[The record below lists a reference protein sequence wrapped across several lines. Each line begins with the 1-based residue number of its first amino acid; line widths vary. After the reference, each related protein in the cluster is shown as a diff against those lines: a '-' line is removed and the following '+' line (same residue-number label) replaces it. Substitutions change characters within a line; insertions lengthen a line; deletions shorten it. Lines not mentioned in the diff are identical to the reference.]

1 MRDNDYSEKFTL
13 LAIFAYPHEYFI
25 LKSLLEAEGIE
36 IILKDDLTV
45 YVDPLLSQ
53 AIGGIKM
60 YVPTDKYQIAKEI
73 YDNYFN
79 KSSEDEEN
87 K

>member
-1 MRDNDYSEKFTL
+1 MINNDYNDRFKL
-13 LAIFAYPHEYFI
+13 LAVFSYPHEYFV
-25 LKSLLEAEGIE
+25 LKSLLEAEDIKV
-36 IILKDDLTV
+36 ILKDDLTV
-45 YVDPLLSQ
+45 YVNPLLSQ